1 MLPYRVL
8 LAASLAIAVTACGR
22 ENTIGCDA
30 TERYATAQSVQPVQ
44 IPDDLS
50 PPDETAA
57 LRLPPGPAGGSRAP
71 SQPCLESPPSFF
83 GEGRPERTGRPPN
96 AEQPPAAEAPA
107 AEAPA
112 AEAPATNPERTI
124 DN

>member
-1 MLPYRVL
+1 MLPYRALFAV
-8 LAASLAIAVTACGR
+8 SLAFALTACGR
-22 ENTIGCDA
+22 DNTIGCEA
-30 TERYATAQSVQPVQ
+30 TERYSTAQSVQPVQ

-57 LRLPPGPAGGSRAP
+57 LRLPPDPAGGSRAP

-83 GEGRPERTGRPPN
+83 GEGRPGRTGRPAS
-96 AEQPPAAEAPA
+96 AEPPPAAETPA
-107 AEAPA
+107 A
-112 AEAPATNPERTI
+112 NPERAI